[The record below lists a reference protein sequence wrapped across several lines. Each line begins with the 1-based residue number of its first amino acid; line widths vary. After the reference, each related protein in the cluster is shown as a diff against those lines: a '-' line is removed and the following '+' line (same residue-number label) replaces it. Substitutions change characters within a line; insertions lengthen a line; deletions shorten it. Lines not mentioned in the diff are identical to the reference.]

1 MSNERPWQL
10 SISRYPFV
18 GYGTR
23 EGTEEDRLLSR
34 AGYRGPTQYGTKE
47 DARDA
52 ADRVLTELVA
62 LDPTVGWMAVW
73 CFPYVNHPT
82 NVEGEAECH
91 WMRRDPNR
99 DEEKAEPGAARMK
112 LPNKQV
118 PWAIGEDGEVDYYD
132 PEFLPD

>member
-23 EGTEEDRLLSR
+23 ERAEEDRLLSR
-34 AGYRGPTQYGTKE
+34 AGYRGSTQYGTKE

-52 ADRVLTELVA
+52 ADRILTELVA

-73 CFPYVNHPT
+73 CFPYVNHLT
-82 NVEGEAECH
+82 NVEGEGECR
-91 WMRRDPNR
+91 WMRRGPNR
-99 DEEKAEPGAARMK
+99 DEGTAEPGAARMRR
-112 LPNKQV
+112 PNKQSR
-118 PWAIGEDGEVDYYD
+118 WAVGEDGQVEYFD
-132 PEFLPD
+132 PEFLSD